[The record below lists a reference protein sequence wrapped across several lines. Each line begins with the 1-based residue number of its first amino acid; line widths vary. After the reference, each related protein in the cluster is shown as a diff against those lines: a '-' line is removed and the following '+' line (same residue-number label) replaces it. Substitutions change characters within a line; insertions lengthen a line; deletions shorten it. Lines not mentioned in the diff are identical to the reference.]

1 MQKNENQTF
10 DAIVIGAGI
19 SGILSALALGKE
31 GKKVVIIEKNNI
43 IGGNC
48 RTYEISGY
56 HIDTGPHII
65 TNLLSGPLRTI
76 IKKYFTVVPRFLPI
90 GSYYVRHGKKFQNFP
105 LTLLQLACF
114 DILSKR
120 ERLLISG
127 AMIDAVANSSLNKKT
142 LEKSVYDYIKKYN
155 ASEKTLRLVDAI
167 SYFLSGKSMH
177 ETPTWRMLGGSGYV
191 NENDSKN
198 ENHLQKFIK
207 FARHNYSTQGYPLG
221 GIQSITDC
229 ALNSIPKNKSA
240 FKLNEKAVEF
250 IIKNNFIK
258 GIKTDKNIYYSDLVI
273 YSGFAKDLPKLANC
287 LDEKYKKELSKLS
300 RTKSLTI
307 WLGLKK
313 KLPETSYVGS
323 EMYFDTDTPYW
334 AVPVSNFDPHL
345 APKNKQLIGF
355 TTVIKEEENSE
366 EKINKLK
373 NSIFKAIP
381 NIKNCVE
388 FEHAQIAIP
397 EKAAITIGIKF
408 PSPKAPI
415 KGLYLVG
422 TDADM
427 RSMGITRASYSVL
440 EALKF
445 MKEDGFLD

>member
-10 DAIVIGAGI
+10 GAIVVGAGI

-31 GKKVVIIEKNNI
+31 GKKVVVIEKNNI

-48 RTYEISGY
+48 RTYEINGY
-56 HIDTGPHII
+56 HLDTGPHII
-65 TNLLSGPLRTI
+65 TNLLSGPLKTI

-90 GSYYVRHGKKFQNFP
+90 GSYFVRDGKKFQNFP
-105 LTLLQLACF
+105 LTLLQLAYF
-114 DILSKR
+114 DILSKK

-127 AMIDAVANSSLNKKT
+127 AMIDAVANSSLNKKA

-155 ASEKTLRLVDAI
+155 PAEKTLKLVDAI
-167 SYFLSGKSMH
+167 SYFLSGKSMY
-177 ETPTWRMLGGSGYV
+177 ETPTWRMLGGSGYI
-191 NENDSKN
+191 NENN
-198 ENHLQKFIK
+198 NNNGNHLQKFIK

-221 GIQSITDC
+221 GIQSITGC
-229 ALNSIPKNKSA
+229 ALNSMPKNKST

-250 IIKNNFIK
+250 IIKDK
-258 GIKTDKNIYYSDLVI
+258 AVRGVKTDKAMYYSDLVI
-273 YSGFAKDLPKLANC
+273 YSGFMKDLPRLADC
-287 LDEKYKKELSKLS
+287 LDEKYKKELSELS

-313 KLPETSYVGS
+313 KLPEISYIGS
-323 EMYFDTDTPYW
+323 EMYFDADTPYW
-334 AVPVSNFDPHL
+334 AIPVSNFDPHL

-355 TTVIKEEENSE
+355 TTVIKEEGDAE

-373 NSIFKAIP
+373 SSIFKALP
-381 NIKNCVE
+381 NIKDCIE
-388 FEHAQIAIP
+388 FEHTQTTIP
-397 EKAAITIGIKF
+397 EKAAITVGVKF
-408 PSPKAPI
+408 PSPKSPV

>member
-10 DAIVIGAGI
+10 GAIVVGAGI
-19 SGILSALALGKE
+19 SGILSALALSKE
-31 GKKVVIIEKNNI
+31 GKKVVVIEKDSFM
-43 IGGNC
+43 GGNC
-48 RTYEISGY
+48 RTYEINGY
-56 HIDTGPHII
+56 HIDTGPHVI
-65 TNLLSGPLRTI
+65 TGLLSGPLKTI

-90 GSYYVRHGKKFQNFP
+90 GSYFVRDSKKFQSFP
-105 LTLLQLACF
+105 LTLLQLAYF
-114 DILSKR
+114 DILSKK

-127 AMIDAVANSSLNKKT
+127 AMIDAVANSSLNKKA

-155 ASEKTLRLVDAI
+155 AAEKTLRLVDAI
-167 SYFLSGKSMH
+167 SYFLSGKSMY
-177 ETPTWRMLGGSGYV
+177 ETPTWRILGGSGYV
-191 NENDSKN
+191 DENGSKN

-229 ALNSIPKNKSA
+229 ALNSIPKNKSV

-250 IIKNNFIK
+250 IIKNKTIR
-258 GIKTDKNIYYSDLVI
+258 GVKTDKNIYYSNLVI
-273 YSGFAKDLPKLANC
+273 YSGFIKNLSELTDC

-300 RTKSLTI
+300 QTKSLTI
-307 WLGLKK
+307 WFGLKK
-313 KLPETSYVGS
+313 KLPEISYVGS
-323 EMYFDTDTPYW
+323 EMYFDADTPYW

-355 TTVIKEEENSE
+355 TTVIKTEENLE

-373 NSIFKAIP
+373 NSIFKALP
-381 NIKNCVE
+381 NIKDCVE
-388 FEHAQIAIP
+388 FEHIQTTIP
-397 EKAAITIGIKF
+397 EKAAITIGVKF
-408 PSPKAPI
+408 PSPKSPV

-445 MKEDGFLD
+445 IKEDGFLD